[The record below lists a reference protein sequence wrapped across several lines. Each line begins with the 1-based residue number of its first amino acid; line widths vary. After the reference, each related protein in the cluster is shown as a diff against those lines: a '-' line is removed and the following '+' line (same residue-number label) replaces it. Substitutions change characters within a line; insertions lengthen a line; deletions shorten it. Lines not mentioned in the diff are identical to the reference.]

1 MAKSKTRYVC
11 SNCGAVSVKY
21 QGRCFECGSWGTLTE
36 EALEAPSPTKSRTA
50 KHLSNPLL
58 RPQRLSELEEVR
70 EERLSTGI
78 DEFNRV
84 LGGGIMSSS
93 VVLIGG
99 EPGIG
104 KSTLMLQLAA
114 QLPQKNILYISAEES
129 PHQIR
134 SRALRMGV
142 NSENLFL
149 LSETQLEN
157 ILEALSFQKPDI
169 LIVDSIQTIYS
180 TLYESSPGTVT
191 QVRECTSKLMQ
202 VSKRE
207 GIVTFIIG
215 HITKEG
221 TIAGPKVLEHIVD
234 TVLQFEGDSHYRYRI
249 LRALKNRYG
258 STNEIGVFEMNET
271 GLREVRN
278 PSEAFLAERSFGV
291 SGSCVTASLEGARPL
306 LVEVQALVSKTN
318 YSVPQRVSSGYDQRR
333 LSLLLAVLEKRL
345 GLGLWS
351 QDVFLNVAG
360 GLRLEEPAVDLSVAV
375 AIVSGLRDVPAD
387 SSTVAIGEIG
397 LAGELRAVSHVD
409 RRIIEAQKLGFA
421 RAVVPKSN
429 RDNLKNP
436 GSLSGIEVVF
446 CPTLSKALDAFLG

>member
-1 MAKSKTRYVC
+1 
-11 SNCGAVSVKY
+11 
-21 QGRCFECGSWGTLTE
+21 
-36 EALEAPSPTKSRTA
+36 
-50 KHLSNPLL
+50 
-58 RPQRLSELEEVR
+58 
-70 EERLSTGI
+70 
-78 DEFNRV
+78 
-84 LGGGIMSSS
+84 
-93 VVLIGG
+93 
-99 EPGIG
+99 
-104 KSTLMLQLAA
+104 
-114 QLPQKNILYISAEES
+114 NILD
-129 PHQIR
+129 
-134 SRALRMGV
+134 
-142 NSENLFL
+142 
-149 LSETQLEN
+149 
-157 ILEALSFQKPDI
+157 ALSFQKPDI

-202 VSKRE
+202 VAKRE

-258 STNEIGVFEMNET
+258 STNEIGVFEMNES
-271 GLREVRN
+271 GLSEVRN
-278 PSEAFLAERSFGV
+278 PSEAFLAERNFGV
-291 SGSCVTASLEGARPL
+291 SGSCVTASMEGARPL

-375 AIVSGLRDVPAD
+375 AIVSGLRDIPAD

-429 RDNLKNP
+429 KDNLKNP
-436 GSLSGIEVVF
+436 GAFKGIEVVF
-446 CPTLSKALDAFLG
+446 CPTLSKALDSFLS